1 MNDSPTPR
9 NEISFISQTIEA
21 IAKLHSKVKMLH
33 YKLLSTVRINIKIQ
47 LFHYDN
53 KFWNFSQKLLQIM
66 SK

>member
-53 KFWNFSQKLLQIM
+53 KF
-66 SK
+66 